1 MKRIFKTVSGKKK
14 STFMIGGKHICPHDR
29 KSVKMAIGK
38 VAGSVLAGILAVT
51 ATPLMAGGLT
61 ASALSPA
68 QSVVFAWTPTNGQI
82 RLNGGAEVYDVKTD
96 ESSKYVELNNVKYY
110 QDMRGETSYWVREG
124 FSIETDESGI
134 SGITAGEAANWNGV
148 ITSSGSTI
156 LPSDTSTVLNNQLQT
171 VNLDNYVSSSNS
183 STTRLNDRDTLL
195 DQSGEELST
204 MEVHYQDGQYYV
216 EDGDGRKEVPVGAL
230 YSETTMGQSDQ
241 SKLVAVVTQD
251 GKIYTGDVVGGNG
264 EILKSGIENSK
275 LYSYWANQTAD
286 PSKGATVGQVQAVI
300 DTMKENGKN
309 LANADIQGI
318 TVNDGIATITR
329 KNGGSAGEFEAGNNV
344 TITSGENGRAVIAAT
359 DTITEVEAGSNITAV
374 LNRENSTDTLKIYT
388 VDLNKDVDLGADG
401 SLEAAGVTISDG
413 QVVGEKFTITHDGG
427 AVLAS
432 GDVRVSYDGAVRV
445 GGTGNDANTT
455 LYKDGTINN
464 KVGDTTFMTGTNGV
478 SMQNSGNQIVVS
490 EDGTS
495 MASSSGN
502 AFVVADAG
510 VATLVGSS
518 AMIVTDGTIVTQADS
533 TQMSVNDN
541 GVALNNK
548 KITGVA
554 AGDISETSTDAVNGS
569 QLKAT
574 NDKVETNATNIQEN
588 TKKIA
593 KGMNYSA
600 DSGSVVN
607 RQLGQTVAIKGDG
620 NISTETTG
628 DGIKVKLADDVRV
641 DSVEAK
647 TEVKVGNTSVRSD
660 GVTINRDNGQ
670 SMVFTRQRVDM
681 GGQQVH
687 GVAAGTADTDAVNFA
702 QLKAT
707 EAQFNQRLG
716 DMDNHINRV
725 EDNAYAGVAMALAT
739 AGLPQ
744 AWQPGKSMIAAAAG
758 TYMGEQG
765 YAFGLSYNTEDGK
778 YTFKATA
785 SGNSQGHFGGSVGAG
800 YMW

>member
-51 ATPLMAGGLT
+51 ATPLMAEGLT

-68 QSVVFAWTPTNGQI
+68 QSVVFAWTPANGQI

-96 ESSKYVELNNVKYY
+96 GSSRYVELNDVKYY
-110 QDMRGETSYWVREG
+110 QDMREETSYWVREG

-156 LPSDTSTVLNNQLQT
+156 LPSDTYTVLNDQLQT

-195 DQSGEELST
+195 DQSGERLST
-204 MEVHYQDGQYYV
+204 MEVHYQNGQYYV
-216 EDGDGRKEVPVGAL
+216 GDGDNRKEVPVGAL
-230 YSETTMGQSDQ
+230 YSKTTIGQGGQ

-251 GKIYTGDVVGGNG
+251 GKIYTGDVVGENG
-264 EILKSGIENSK
+264 EILKSGIENSE

-286 PSKGATVGQVQAVI
+286 PLKGATVGQVQAVI

-329 KNGGSAGEFEAGNNV
+329 KNGDSAGKFEAGNNV
-344 TITSGENGRAVIAAT
+344 TITSGENGGAIIAAT
-359 DTITEVEAGSNITAV
+359 DTITTVSKGSDYVTVTKTPDA
-374 LNRENSTDTLKIYT
+374 SGADKADYA
-388 VDLNKDVDLGADG
+388 VDL
-401 SLEAAGVTISDG
+401 S
-413 QVVGEKFTITHDGG
+413 
-427 AVLAS
+427 
-432 GDVRVSYDGAVRV
+432 
-445 GGTGNDANTT
+445 
-455 LYKDGTINN
+455 
-464 KVGDTTFMTGTNGV
+464 DTTK
-478 SMQNSGNQIVVS
+478 Q
-490 EDGTS
+490 
-495 MASSSGN
+495 
-502 AFVVADAG
+502 
-510 VATLVGSS
+510 TLAQV
-518 AMIVTDGTIVTQADS
+518 
-533 TQMSVNDN
+533 
-541 GVALNNK
+541 K
-548 KITGVA
+548 
-554 AGDISETSTDAVNGS
+554 E
-569 QLKAT
+569 
-574 NDKVETNATNIQEN
+574 
-588 TKKIA
+588 
-593 KGMNYSA
+593 GMNYSA

-607 RQLGQTVAIKGDG
+607 RQLGQTVAIKGDSG
-620 NISTETTG
+620 NISTETTSG
-628 DGIKVKLADDVRV
+628 GIKIKLADDVRV
-641 DSVEAK
+641 NSVEAK

-765 YAFGLSYNTEDGK
+765 YAFGLSYNTEDGR